1 MILIS
6 SLKIL
11 LLNTVTLEVRAS
23 TYTFGGDTVQST
35 VECDNTP
42 EAEPLKASNGAPDR
56 RAG

>member
-42 EAEPLKASNGAPDR
+42 EAEPLKAT
-56 RAG
+56 